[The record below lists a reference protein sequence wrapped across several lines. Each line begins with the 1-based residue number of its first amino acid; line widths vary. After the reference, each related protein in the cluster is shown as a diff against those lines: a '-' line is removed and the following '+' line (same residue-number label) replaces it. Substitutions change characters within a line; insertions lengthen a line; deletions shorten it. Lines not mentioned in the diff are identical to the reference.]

1 MIHIYT
7 VYQYIYYMYMELI
20 NLVHYTVYTSPGRHS
35 ILYIYIPCILLGN
48 FGAWDNSGC
57 DLVNSTN
64 NYIVCEC
71 DHLTNFAI
79 LLVCFI

>member
-1 MIHIYT
+1 MQYIQVQLRETFYIYT
-7 VYQYIYYMYMELI
+7 FLF
-20 NLVHYTVYTSPGRHS
+20 LF
-35 ILYIYIPCILLGN
+35 LGA

-57 DLVNSTN
+57 DLINSTN